1 MRYIGID
8 PGLDGVFAEYDAKSN
23 SVTPYEIPTVRREL
37 NGKERREVSAAAFAD
52 DLRDLIAWGEL
63 ASGPIRDEGTHALTF
78 AVEKVGPMPKQGVS
92 SVWSFGRTVGMI
104 EGVLGAL
111 DAPIVYVTP
120 QVWQRAL
127 KVPKGKDGSRI
138 RATELWPAQAD
149 LFRRVKDHNRSDA
162 CLIAYWNFL
171 YHQRG
176 K

>member
-8 PGLDGVFAEYDAKSN
+8 PGLDGVFAEYDSESN
-23 SVTPYEIPTVRREL
+23 TVTPYEIPTVSRDVG
-37 NGKERREVSAAAFAD
+37 GKERREVSPQAFAD
-52 DLRDLIAWGEL
+52 DLRGLINW
-63 ASGPIRDEGTHALTF
+63 RDTHALTA

-111 DAPIVYVTP
+111 DVPIVYVTP
-120 QVWQRAL
+120 QIWQRAL
-127 KVPKGKDGSRI
+127 QVPKGKDGSRI
-138 RATELWPAQAD
+138 RATQLWPAQAD
-149 LFRRVKDHNRSDA
+149 LFRRKKDHNRSDA

-171 YHQRG
+171 YHPRG